1 MWILNDDRMVP
12 LLDQPAEGPP
22 FHSQQYAALPPIYV
36 QNASLEISWCRTVLE
51 QHSISGDV
59 IMPFLTTEYEGEDLN
74 DERDWVHLESLI
86 TANPSL
92 LPRIDKRPFPSD
104 V

>member
-1 MWILNDDRMVP
+1 
-12 LLDQPAEGPP
+12 
-22 FHSQQYAALPPIYV
+22 LPPIYV
-36 QNASLEISWCRTVLE
+36 QNASLEICWCRTVLE

-74 DERDWVHLESLI
+74 DERDWVHLENLI

-92 LPRIDKRPFPSD
+92 LPKIDKRPFPSD